1 MASLARPV
9 GLPLPLLL
17 MLGLPTALAVSP
29 SRPFR
34 FIPYG
39 AAVPAHIGA
48 TISCDGKVE
57 RVEMSANHLE
67 LSHWTN
73 NRTPDELYA
82 DLSTECAV
90 RLAEVRLEEGRYAE
104 VMSELTTPIAAQLPF
119 QSPCQSPLNPPLND
133 PPVTCQLT
141 SSYPPKFHPKWP
153 PNDPQ
158 MTPQSPA
165 NHPPITPNQAP
176 ITRQSPANHPPIT
189 RQSVPPSTT
198 PPRSSTTI
206 STPMACSPCGRARR
220 HQPTCSSMP
229 SFSSQARARETLAS
243 GRLMRA
249 SN

>member
-1 MASLARPV
+1 MVSPSLARPV
-9 GLPLPLLL
+9 GVPLPLLL

-119 QSPCQSPLNPPLND
+119 QSPCQSPLNRPLDD

-141 SSYPPKFHPKWP
+141 SSYPLQCHPK
-153 PNDPQ
+153 
-158 MTPQSPA
+158 
-165 NHPPITPNQAP
+165 
-176 ITRQSPANHPPIT
+176 
-189 RQSVPPSTT
+189 
-198 PPRSSTTI
+198 
-206 STPMACSPCGRARR
+206 
-220 HQPTCSSMP
+220 
-229 SFSSQARARETLAS
+229 
-243 GRLMRA
+243 
-249 SN
+249 

>member
-176 ITRQSPANHPPIT
+176 ITRQSPAN
-189 RQSVPPSTT
+189 PSRPVRHRHGPQQPFRHRWRALRVGVHGATSRRA
-198 PPRSSTTI
+198 P
-206 STPMACSPCGRARR
+206 ACRASHRRRGR
-220 HQPTCSSMP
+220 
-229 SFSSQARARETLAS
+229 
-243 GRLMRA
+243 GRLWRVDV
-249 SN
+249 